1 MTHEPSVAFPPVA
14 MLPVYRDLTR
24 KLLNIS
30 LTVSDSTHK
39 HSTRTFTIQQPWDKW
54 ERSWDC
60 PCNLRHNMVVDN
72 SPITSQ
78 PESLGLYWM
87 GTEVE
92 PWPFSNRKLHNVCS
106 WASFMIGLHYLP
118 TIHERK
124 SGSLFYLRSISPFLG
139 QWGLV
144 YSPAFH
150 NSLMRITNTKHS
162 WENCSI
168 CWCCNL
174 WLFLK
179 PPSDTNIAV
188 FIHTQLLSTCQN
200 TGVTT

>member
-1 MTHEPSVAFPPVA
+1 MNFVHLHKTRLYNTIHSAAYNPWLSHQLQCCRFAGTS
-14 MLPVYRDLTR
+14 LTC

-139 QWGLV
+139 HWGLV
-144 YSPAFH
+144 FPC
-150 NSLMRITNTKHS
+150 L
-162 WENCSI
+162 
-168 CWCCNL
+168 
-174 WLFLK
+174 
-179 PPSDTNIAV
+179 P
-188 FIHTQLLSTCQN
+188 QLSYAQN
-200 TGVTT
+200 